1 MEITFNLPHVYFPGS
16 SPEEDAYVLRHLL
29 DCMVAVNRD
38 YIRFHSPPALYRSG
52 VVYERTTIWDSI
64 PALFAKRYGDC
75 KSLACA
81 LIAEYQLQQ
90 IPAKP
95 VFRYVVRPDGN
106 KDVHILVQT
115 NKGYE
120 DPSKVL
126 GMPVDDVAPFYDPSK
141 YKILP
146 MYL

>member
-16 SPEEDAYVLRHLL
+16 SLEEDAYVLRHLL
-29 DCMVAVNRD
+29 DCQIAINRD
-38 YIRFHSPPALYRSG
+38 YIRFHSPAALYRSG
-52 VVYERTTIWDSI
+52 VVYERTKIWDSL
-64 PALFAKRYGDC
+64 PACYAKRYGDC
-75 KSLACA
+75 KTLAPI

-95 VFRYVVRPDGN
+95 VFRYIVRDDGN

-126 GMPVDDVAPFYDPSK
+126 GMPTAEVAPFYDPTQ
-141 YKILP
+141 YKVLP
-146 MYL
+146 YYY